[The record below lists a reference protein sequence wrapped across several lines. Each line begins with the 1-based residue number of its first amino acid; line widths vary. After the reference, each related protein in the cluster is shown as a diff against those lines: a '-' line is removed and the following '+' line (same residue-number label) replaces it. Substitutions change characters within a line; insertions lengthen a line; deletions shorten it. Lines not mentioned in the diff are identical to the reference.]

1 LARALVTG
9 GAGFIGSN
17 LVEALL
23 ARGHAVRVVD
33 NFSTG
38 RKENLAPFAGRVE
51 IVAGDVG
58 DLEVA
63 RRATRGVEWVLHQAA
78 LPSVQRSLEDPL
90 ASHRANVDGTL
101 AMLVAAREAGVR
113 RFVYASSSSIYG
125 SSPSLPRREEDVPA
139 PASPYAASKLAG
151 EAYALAF
158 FRAFGLE
165 TVALRYFN
173 VYGPRQDPESPYAA
187 VVPRFVRAALSG
199 KRPIVTG
206 DGRQSR
212 DFTFVADAVE
222 ANLRACEAPEVAG
235 QAFNVARGER
245 TDLLRL
251 LEILGEIV
259 GRRLDPEFVPARAGE
274 VRHSQADVAR
284 ARERLGFSARVSIDE
299 GLRRTVEWTLRA

>member
-1 LARALVTG
+1 
-9 GAGFIGSN
+9 
-17 LVEALL
+17 
-23 ARGHAVRVVD
+23 VRVVD

-78 LPSVQRSLEDPL
+78 LPSVQRSLEDPP
-90 ASHRANVDGTL
+90 ACHRANVDGTL

-125 SSPSLPRREEDVPA
+125 NSPSLPKREEDVPA

-212 DFTFVADAVE
+212 DFTFVDDAVE